1 MRWKTRQ
8 HDAIFRLILFVKE
21 VLDRF
26 KMKKGV
32 QSQVLESS
40 PANANLSFAFL
51 ARQMC
56 LGVI

>member
-1 MRWKTRQ
+1 MRWK
-8 HDAIFRLILFVKE
+8 IKLVCKSGLVPIL
-21 VLDRF
+21 